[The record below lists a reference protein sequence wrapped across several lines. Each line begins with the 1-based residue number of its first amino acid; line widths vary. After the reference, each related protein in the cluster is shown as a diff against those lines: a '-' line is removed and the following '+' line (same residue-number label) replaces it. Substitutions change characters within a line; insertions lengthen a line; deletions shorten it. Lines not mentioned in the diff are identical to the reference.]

1 MPVTSCKEAIKKWEQ
16 REGKSPAE
24 ATEVKLIATIPPID
38 KMDEMLN
45 QFENCQK
52 LSLSTNCIEKLIP
65 LPKLKN
71 LRILSLGRNNIKRIG
86 SLEEVGST
94 LEELWLSYNQIEK
107 LDGLAPCVRLHTFF
121 LSNNRVK
128 SWDEVPKLAQLPEIK
143 TVLLKRNPIYAEGKE
158 EAATENIL
166 QVVKRI
172 PQIETVDGKLVTGAL
187 KAQAEALD

>member
-52 LSLSTNCIEKLIP
+52 LSLSTNCIEKLIT

>member
-24 ATEVKLIATIPPID
+24 ATEVKLIAIVPPID

-52 LSLSTNCIEKLIP
+52 LSMSTNCIEKLIP

-86 SLEEVGST
+86 SLEEIGST

-107 LDGLAPCVRLHTFF
+107 LDNLAPCVKLHTFF
-121 LSNNRVK
+121 LSNNRVR
-128 SWDEVPKLAQLPEIK
+128 SWDEVPKLAQLPELK
-143 TVLLKRNPIYAEGKE
+143 TVLLKRNPIYSDQGKE
-158 EAATENIL
+158 ADSENIA

-172 PQIETVDGKLVTGAL
+172 PQIETVDGKLITSAI
-187 KAQAEALD
+187 KARAEALD

>member
-143 TVLLKRNPIYAEGKE
+143 TVLLKRNP
-158 EAATENIL
+158 
-166 QVVKRI
+166 
-172 PQIETVDGKLVTGAL
+172 
-187 KAQAEALD
+187 